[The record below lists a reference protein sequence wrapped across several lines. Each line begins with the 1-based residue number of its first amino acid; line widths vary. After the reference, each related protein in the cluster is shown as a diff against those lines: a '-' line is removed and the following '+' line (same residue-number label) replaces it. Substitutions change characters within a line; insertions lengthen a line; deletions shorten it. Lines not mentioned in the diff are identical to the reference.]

1 MERKGIK
8 IFEIAQE
15 KAVDFLEKARKM
27 GT

>member
-15 KAVDFLEKARKM
+15 KVVDFLEKARKM

>member
-8 IFEIAQE
+8 IFEITQE
-15 KAVDFLEKARKM
+15 KVVDFLEKARKM